1 MKNTFI
7 LVPTYNEISNIEKLL
22 DEVTLAVP
30 DATIVILDD
39 NSPDMTWKYVQERAK
54 KNKKIILNLSE
65 KKGGIGKAYLRG
77 FAFALSKGAEQIV
90 QLDADLSHNPKDIP
104 DMLELSR
111 TYDLVIGSRYKNGVN
126 VINWPMRRVMLSY
139 FANYFVNSVTG
150 VHISDC
156 TSGFKCFTRKALSSI
171 RFEKI
176 ISDGYIFQVEMNLIC
191 QKLGFKIYEKPIV
204 FRERASGFSKMA
216 SGIISEAF
224 FKTLML
230 RLKRFES
237 YRRKETDDK
246 GKKTEEVKTAKKNT
260 KSEKTSKNESAKK
273 TVKSKKGKVKKKPK
287 NF

>member
-1 MKNTFI
+1 MKGTFI

-22 DEVTLAVP
+22 DEVTAAVP
-30 DATIVILDD
+30 QANIVILDD
-39 NSPDMTWKYVQERAK
+39 NSPDMTWKYVKERAK
-54 KNKKIILNLSE
+54 KNKKIMLNLSE
-65 KKGGIGKAYLRG
+65 KKGGIGKAYIRG
-77 FAFALSKGAEQIV
+77 FSFALSKGAERIV

-104 DMLELSR
+104 DMLELSKS
-111 TYDLVIGSRYKNGVN
+111 YDLVIGSRYKNGVN

-139 FANYFVNSVTG
+139 FANYFVNFVTG

-171 RFEKI
+171 RLEKI

-191 QKLGFKIYEKPIV
+191 KKLGFTIYEKPII

-216 SGIISEAF
+216 TGIISEAF

-237 YRRKETDDK
+237 YRRKEGD
-246 GKKTEEVKTAKKNT
+246 E
-260 KSEKTSKNESAKK
+260 
-273 TVKSKKGKVKKKPK
+273 KKKRK
-287 NF
+287 KS